1 MIFQKLKLIGFKSFV
16 EPSEFVFRDGLTGIV
31 GPNGCGK
38 SNLVEALRWVM
49 GESSSRNMRASG
61 MDDII
66 FSGSIDR
73 PSRNF
78 AEVTLFLENDNFEL
92 ADQFPDAQILEVSR
106 RIDRELGSTYRI
118 NGREVRARDVQLLFT
133 DAASGFRSQSLVRQG
148 EISEL
153 ISAKPEVRRSIIEEA
168 AGISGLHARRQEAES
183 RLKAT
188 EANLER
194 IEDIIAQQEEQ
205 IGYLKKQ
212 SKQANRYRNIS
223 SEIRKVEG
231 TILVLHWQES
241 SNTQKDTE
249 QKLEAAESLV
259 NSNSKIFSKCTTSE
273 TKISEQL
280 VAQREKV
287 KNAELEH
294 QRLELQK
301 AELDS
306 DEQRISEKQVDLTG
320 RIEQLNQDLE
330 RENHLVGEIS
340 EQEKKLNAE
349 KTTLKT
355 EETTQEGTHAK
366 LSDLVNQAQLELQ
379 KSEKSLQ
386 EITTRHANQLAR
398 KGELAKNQLD
408 CENRINRIEGYLI
421 TVLEELTEIT
431 KETES
436 IEGFDEK
443 RALVKKSRKNLE
455 KAEQKV
461 AKCENEILDA
471 RVAEKQ
477 AQTNFGDVDR
487 KLSATVSESQTLEDL
502 LSSGSENFG
511 TPVIDTL
518 KVVPGF
524 ETSLAAALG
533 DDLNAP
539 ADEAATVHWGRPTPY
554 KDDPKLPENIESL
567 AAKVT
572 GPKELERRLAQIG
585 IVSQTDG
592 PVYCRLLK
600 PGQRLVTKEGDL
612 WRWDGFVVKADAM
625 SPAALRLEQ
634 RNRLTK
640 LVGIIAE
647 LEKQSSEFELK
658 LKTSQQQVETATQKE
673 REARQLVNKMREI
686 DTKAREDLAHEERKL
701 DQLKIRQESKLEA
714 KKRNELELSEAKGE
728 LEKLTSEKT
737 QAKELEDVANELEKL
752 TKEVEENRK
761 SLTHAR
767 ATAEAAKQQQM
778 VRSKRLE
785 AVEQEIETVI
795 SRKKDNLVQI
805 KTLQS
810 RHSEIEAELK
820 QLKGKPAENEK
831 RRKVILEKISKS
843 MTELTSVQES
853 LQQSET
859 ELTSATLAKKDAQ
872 NELVTARE
880 GLVRAEERYN
890 SAKIQLE
897 EIEEQ
902 INESFGCE
910 PDSVL
915 EQLDI
920 KRMEDL
926 PDIEVCERKMER
938 LKSDRERLGGVNL
951 RADEEIEEISEKK
964 DKLAAE
970 HEDLTTAIR
979 KLRTGISQ
987 LNTEARKRF
996 LAAFESV
1003 NAEFQ
1008 RIFELLFNGGSAELK
1023 LVDSED
1029 PLESG
1034 LEIIARPPG
1043 KKTQLMTLLSGGE
1056 QALTCIALIFAV
1068 FLTNPAPICVLDEVD
1083 APLDDANVERFCDLL
1098 DEIAGKTTTRFVII
1112 THNPITMSRMQ
1123 RLFGVTMAEKGVSQM
1138 LSIDLESTEPFLK
1151 AS

>member
-1 MIFQKLKLIGFKSFV
+1 
-16 EPSEFVFRDGLTGIV
+16 
-31 GPNGCGK
+31 
-38 SNLVEALRWVM
+38 
-49 GESSSRNMRASG
+49 
-61 MDDII
+61 
-66 FSGSIDR
+66 
-73 PSRNF
+73 
-78 AEVTLFLENDNFEL
+78 
-92 ADQFPDAQILEVSR
+92 
-106 RIDRELGSTYRI
+106 
-118 NGREVRARDVQLLFT
+118 
-133 DAASGFRSQSLVRQG
+133 
-148 EISEL
+148 
-153 ISAKPEVRRSIIEEA
+153 
-168 AGISGLHARRQEAES
+168 
-183 RLKAT
+183 
-188 EANLER
+188 
-194 IEDIIAQQEEQ
+194 
-205 IGYLKKQ
+205 
-212 SKQANRYRNIS
+212 
-223 SEIRKVEG
+223 
-231 TILVLHWQES
+231 
-241 SNTQKDTE
+241 
-249 QKLEAAESLV
+249 
-259 NSNSKIFSKCTTSE
+259 
-273 TKISEQL
+273 
-280 VAQREKV
+280 
-287 KNAELEH
+287 
-294 QRLELQK
+294 
-301 AELDS
+301 
-306 DEQRISEKQVDLTG
+306 
-320 RIEQLNQDLE
+320 
-330 RENHLVGEIS
+330 
-340 EQEKKLNAE
+340 
-349 KTTLKT
+349 
-355 EETTQEGTHAK
+355 
-366 LSDLVNQAQLELQ
+366 
-379 KSEKSLQ
+379 
-386 EITTRHANQLAR
+386 
-398 KGELAKNQLD
+398 
-408 CENRINRIEGYLI
+408 
-421 TVLEELTEIT
+421 
-431 KETES
+431 
-436 IEGFDEK
+436 
-443 RALVKKSRKNLE
+443 
-455 KAEQKV
+455 
-461 AKCENEILDA
+461 
-471 RVAEKQ
+471 
-477 AQTNFGDVDR
+477 
-487 KLSATVSESQTLEDL
+487 
-502 LSSGSENFG
+502 
-511 TPVIDTL
+511 
-518 KVVPGF
+518 
-524 ETSLAAALG
+524 
-533 DDLNAP
+533 
-539 ADEAATVHWGRPTPY
+539 
-554 KDDPKLPENIESL
+554 
-567 AAKVT
+567 
-572 GPKELERRLAQIG
+572 
-585 IVSQTDG
+585 
-592 PVYCRLLK
+592 
-600 PGQRLVTKEGDL
+600 
-612 WRWDGFVVKADAM
+612 
-625 SPAALRLEQ
+625 
-634 RNRLTK
+634 
-640 LVGIIAE
+640 
-647 LEKQSSEFELK
+647 
-658 LKTSQQQVETATQKE
+658 
-673 REARQLVNKMREI
+673 MREI

-714 KKRNELELSEAKGE
+714 KKRNELELSEAKNE

-761 SLTHAR
+761 SLAHAR

-785 AVEQEIETVI
+785 AVEQEIEIVI

-831 RRKVILEKISKS
+831 KRKVILEKISKS
-843 MTELTSVQES
+843 MTELTSVQEF

-859 ELTSATLAKKDAQ
+859 ELTSATLAKKEAQ

-890 SAKIQLE
+890 TAKIQLE

-910 PDSVL
+910 PDLVL

-926 PDIEVCERKMER
+926 PDIEVCERKIER

-1138 LSIDLESTEPFLK
+1138 LSIELESTEQFLK